1 VVLAAASSE
10 RVEPVVTQLRAL
22 AGRHRLA
29 LAGAAAGNDAPEAS
43 GALAL
48 PGDPIAEAAH
58 VTTLVQGS
66 GEPR

>member
-1 VVLAAASSE
+1 MVLTAVSSE

-29 LAGAAAGNDAPEAS
+29 LGGAAAENGALEAS

-48 PGDPIAEAAH
+48 SGDPIAEAAR
-58 VTTLVQGS
+58 VTTLVQGG
-66 GEPR
+66 GEPL